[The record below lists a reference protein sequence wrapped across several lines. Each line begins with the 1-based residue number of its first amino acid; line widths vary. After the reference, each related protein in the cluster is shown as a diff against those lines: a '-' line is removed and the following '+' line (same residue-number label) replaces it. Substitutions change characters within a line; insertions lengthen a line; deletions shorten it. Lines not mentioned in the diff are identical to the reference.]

1 MAPCRLCGQ
10 ERPLVKAHAV
20 PEAFFRAI
28 SRSDASGAPIIVSN
42 KPLEP
47 TKRTP
52 IGVYDTRILCAE
64 CEKRFGHWD
73 DYAASVLIN
82 ELDSGMQALSA
93 GGEVLAFHRSSV
105 DYARLKLFFIALL
118 WRASVST
125 MPFYRNVRL
134 GPYEERARQ
143 MILSGQ
149 PGEVNEFGVVM
160 ARRIA
165 SPHMEAYA
173 NSMISPFR
181 EKLDGVNFVRLY
193 LGRVVS
199 YVKVDRRPMQSPFD
213 EVVLRPGRPLVM
225 LAQEFDQGRDLDAM
239 RKIVRMNSGL

>member
-1 MAPCRLCGQ
+1 MPNCRLCGQ
-10 ERPLVKAHAV
+10 GRPLVKAHAV

-28 SRSDASGAPIIVSN
+28 SRMDTSGAPILVSN
-42 KPLEP
+42 KPLAP
-47 TKRTP
+47 AKRAP
-52 IGVYDTRILCAE
+52 IGVYDPQILCAE
-64 CEKRFGHWD
+64 CEKRFGPWD

-82 ELDSGMQALSA
+82 ELDTGMRALGA
-93 GGEVLAFHRSSV
+93 GREVLAFQRASV
-105 DYARLKLFFIALL
+105 DYARLKLFFVSLA
-118 WRASVST
+118 WRASVSA
-125 MPFYRNVRL
+125 MPFYRNVNL

-143 MILSGQ
+143 MILNDQ

-165 SPHMEAYA
+165 SPQMEAVA
-173 NSMISPFR
+173 SSMISPFR
-181 EKLDGVNFVRLY
+181 EKLDGVNFVRIY

-225 LAQEFDQGRDLDAM
+225 PAQEFDRGRDLDAM
-239 RKIVRMNSGL
+239 RNIVRMNSG